1 MIYQIIEDSQLAKRN
16 QSLVLGCGGTIAYN
30 AVLSTVFSG
39 ESTTEPVTLDEA
51 KNWCRIDVTDDDTLI
66 EDIIIPAA
74 REVCENYANLSF
86 IARTVTAKIQNGLGN
101 FYLPYGPVVAIT
113 AATDYNLNNI
123 FTDFSLDT
131 VYPQPITVVY
141 TAGYADGTLPKN
153 LKTAVLCQIAWIYEN
168 RGDLTVGPGVS
179 DLSKLLL
186 NQVRNV

>member
-101 FYLPYGPVVAIT
+101 FYLPYAPVVAIT
-113 AATDYNLNNI
+113 SASVRRSTAPRSCPQAT
-123 FTDFSLDT
+123 
-131 VYPQPITVVY
+131 PITSSVNAPIAAAS
-141 TAGYADGTLPKN
+141 TA
-153 LKTAVLCQIAWIYEN
+153 
-168 RGDLTVGPGVS
+168 
-179 DLSKLLL
+179 
-186 NQVRNV
+186 